1 MRKALLISILALL
14 AINVQAVNDG
24 DNDSIRFMK
33 KFAGWTEEQILAY
46 EDSLINALTPPNPVI
61 ERPDTTSSRTPADKK
76 EYLRAER
83 IQNSIVPDYVT
94 IDTSKGVGQI
104 DIETGFTPTGARTY
118 NVPIKSYSVDG
129 FPSPEISLLYNSQ
142 AGNGIAGMGWTI
154 SGLSSIT
161 RGGKSVYYDGKT
173 DAVRM
178 TKDDSFWLDGIR
190 LIRLATYTDSIKYQ
204 SEQGNIIAYAYR
216 SSNVIKYFRVHYPDG
231 TTATYGYTTNT
242 TSRVSYPL
250 TSRTDLRGNTVSYS
264 YSLANNSYCVT
275 GISYNGAQIS
285 FAYQTGRPDPVSR
298 NIGGLV
304 TRETRRLS
312 SITCSF
318 AGTVIGTYSLTY
330 ETKDGFSMLSQIGY
344 TAGGTALN
352 PLVFYYGT
360 HATTETYTSFTSDA
374 FTGYAHPENCVLVSG
389 KFSPYEDTDG
399 LAVYPY
405 CLSYWRYQRPG
416 STWAHAKNHIENKY
430 SGEEEIPIYTYHPG
444 TFDKIATLTTGTGFI
459 DLLSADIYGEDG
471 QHSIQDDCL
480 VRVNNVVSGSND
492 RVTFNVYRRNV
503 MSGISLA
510 FSRTFDFPTI
520 YTDNEGVKSI
530 MPKYYYTGDFNGDGK
545 TDVLAVSVHNPF
557 GETTHPS
564 KCYVFDLVNNSI
576 IYNDHVFDFNV
587 TFFSNT
593 IEDPDEVEQ
602 NSDKLYVVDHDG
614 DGKSEICLVDT
625 TGMHIYTFDVSAAGT
640 MTPRLLGTYA
650 ALSRSALD
658 NKKLVPADVNGD
670 GLTDFL
676 LSPSKNEPAIGQW
689 NGYESKGKG
698 TFYAYTLMGPSG
710 NANCRYVM
718 QDVNS
723 DGRSDLIE
731 VTSYFI
737 STYLTADRSMSYTNG
752 ISITPTTNVSQVD
765 INSWNYFTRL
775 ASIDGQGHVTM
786 YSFNKNELKDLLLSG
801 MANSLGIVEKNDYV
815 LTTEGNPA
823 VYQHGS
829 DALFPYVNFTGPV
842 GVLAATEKY
851 MGGSR
856 IDYSY
861 CRYSNAVYHR
871 RGLGFCGFGEIT
883 ATDIRGD
890 ESSSTYD
897 PYRFGVLTAEDSKY
911 GTSEYEYTIN
921 VASNKT
927 RKVNLVERSDY
938 DRLKGITS
946 DTEISYDTYG
956 FPTTQT
962 TTIGNSTI
970 TVTNIYQHN
979 NSGTDGY
986 YLGLLKQRTNQ
997 KVHNGVTY
1005 TEKNSIV
1012 SFNAMNLPKDAR
1024 TYINNNQTSKTTY
1037 TYDGNGRKLT
1047 ETFKPY
1053 SSTDGRTTTWQY
1065 DTYGRQ
1071 TSETDPLGLTTSYTY
1086 NNKGWIA
1093 SKTDPFGTTSY
1104 TYDPFGRITNTLN
1117 PDSTTLGIAFT
1128 WTGTATNACFKATE
1142 TGTVK
1147 PTTTTTYDAL
1157 GREVRS
1163 SLAQIGSTTYTDR
1176 MYDSYGNLASVS
1188 APYIASP
1195 TLFTTYE
1202 YDNYDRLE
1210 YITEPSGRITEMS
1223 YSGLSETTTV
1233 GSKSVT
1239 RNYDVLGYLTSV
1251 VDPAGTVTYVPSA
1264 DGQPVTIVA
1273 PGGVSTTFTYDAYRR
1288 RLSINDP
1295 SQGTTSFTY
1304 DNMGNVNRETFADN
1318 RYIDYTYDMYGRLTG
1333 KSSSEFSTAYNYNS
1347 LNLLTSEVSTNSTS
1361 KTYTYDVLGRISS
1374 STDNAPDGKWLRKDF
1389 TYAGGRVSKATY
1401 TSQTGLLATEKYTY
1415 SNGYLQKIGVGDSV
1429 YVYHLQNTNMYNYPT
1444 QVKSGNITKHT
1455 TYSNTGLLTSIKAS
1469 LTSKAFIQNF
1479 SYTFDPI
1486 TLNLSSRTDAK
1497 RSITENFTYDT
1508 LDRLTAYGSNTVQ
1521 YDVKGNITSKSDA
1534 GTYIYGNSNTKP
1546 YAVAEVNLSGSAI
1559 PAKAQ
1564 DVTYTSFWRPAT
1576 ISENYYVASFTY
1588 NGEGD
1593 RVRMRMRHNGSA
1605 SYTRYYLGNCYE
1617 IDSTSTVKER
1627 LYLGGDYYTAPA
1639 VLVKTSSGA
1648 NIYYILRDHLGS
1660 ITRIYKSDNTLL
1672 QERSY
1677 DAWGRMRNPSTQAV
1691 YAPGEEPSLY
1701 LGRGY
1706 TGHEYLKEF
1715 GLVNMNARL
1724 YDPAL
1729 GRFLSPDP
1737 VVQAP
1742 ESSQNYNRYSYCLNN
1757 PLVHVDKDGN
1767 FILSSILVGALIGAA
1782 VSAASYSVAAAVTG
1796 TNWKFSSF
1804 IKSVGVGAF
1813 SGALGGAFSAAGR
1826 LAGFTKMANSFGYN
1840 LLGQVSYSVVTD
1852 VVFGNKI
1859 SFDNVAATVVGAAI
1873 GTAIPTFKGL
1883 KANSWGNAAAETGY
1897 NTIKGAATGIG
1908 QGLTKLAFGG
1918 SGKGLLRSIAGG
1930 AISGFS
1936 RTVGI
1941 NAIFGAPYQE
1951 KAVYAS
1957 GGLFRKGGISDVL
1970 SSIMKIHGNGITLGR
1985 NQYIEGGNLLTAF
1998 HENYHIYQQQERGWA
2013 NFYWKWLVD
2022 CLSPKPSSKTPMT
2035 IEFDAYK
2042 NSEFLYYYYYK

>member
-61 ERPDTTSSRTPADKK
+61 ERPDTTSSRIPADKK

-250 TSRTDLRGNTVSYS
+250 TTRTDLRGNTVTYS
-264 YSLANNSYCVT
+264 YSLANNSYRIT
-275 GISYNGAQIS
+275 SISYNGAQIS

-318 AGTVIGTYSLTY
+318 SGTVIGTYSLTY

-344 TAGGTALN
+344 TAGSTALN

-360 HATTETYTSFTSDA
+360 HATTETYTSVTSQA
-374 FTGYAHPENCVLVSG
+374 YTGYEHPENCVLVSG

-405 CLSYWRYQRPG
+405 CLSYWRFQRPG
-416 STWAHAKNHIENKY
+416 GTWAHAKNHIENKY
-430 SGEEEIPIYTYHPG
+430 TGNEEICIYTHSCG
-444 TFDKIATLTTGTGFI
+444 IFANLSSLTTGTGSI

-510 FSRTFDFPTI
+510 FSRTFDFPTV

-676 LSPSKNEPAIGQW
+676 LSPSKNEQAIGQW

-710 NANCRYVM
+710 NPNCRYIV

-731 VTSYFI
+731 VTPYYI

-786 YSFNKNELKDLLLSG
+786 YSFNKNELKDLLLTG

-871 RGLGFCGFGEIT
+871 RGLGFCGFGEVT

-970 TVTNIYQHN
+970 TVTNTYQHN

-1005 TEKNSIV
+1005 TEKNSVV
-1012 SFNAMNLPKDAR
+1012 SFNAMNLPTDAR
-1024 TYINNNQTSKTTY
+1024 TYVNNNMTSKTTF
-1037 TYDGNGRKLT
+1037 TYDANGLKLT

-1053 SSTDGRTTTWQY
+1053 SSSNGRTTSWQY

-1071 TSETDPLGLTTSYTY
+1071 TSETDPLGLTTTYTY
-1086 NNKGWIA
+1086 NTKGWIA
-1093 SKTDPFGTTSY
+1093 SRTDFLGNTTTY
-1104 TYDPFGRITNTLN
+1104 TYDALGRLASTASPDNT
-1117 PDSTTLGIAFT
+1117 TTGMAFS
-1128 WTGTATNACFKATE
+1128 WTGTATNASFKATE
-1142 TGTVK
+1142 TGTNR
-1147 PTTTTTYDAL
+1147 PTVTTTYDAL
-1157 GREVRS
+1157 GREIKYSQQQVG
-1163 SLAQIGSTTYTDR
+1163 ATVCTDKA
-1176 MYDSYGNLASVS
+1176 YDEYGNLASVS
-1188 APYIASP
+1188 VPYVASAS
-1195 TLFTTYE
+1195 LYTTYE
-1202 YDNYDRLE
+1202 YDDYDRLE
-1210 YITEPSGRITEMS
+1210 YMTEPSGRITEKS

-1239 RNYDVLGYLTSV
+1239 RNHDVLGYLTSV
-1251 VDPAGTVTYVPSA
+1251 VDSAGTMTYVPSA
-1264 DGQPVTIVA
+1264 DGQPITIVA
-1273 PGGVSTTFTYDAYRR
+1273 PGGVMTTFTYDAYRR
-1288 RLSINDP
+1288 RTAINDP
-1295 SQGTTSFTY
+1295 SQGTTTFTY
-1304 DNMGNVNRETFADN
+1304 DSQGNVSRETFADN
-1318 RYIDYTYDMYGRLTG
+1318 RSIQYTYDTYGRLT
-1333 KSSSEFSTAYNYNS
+1333 KKLSDEFSTTYTYNANNQ
-1347 LNLLTSEVSTNSTS
+1347 LVSEVSTNGTS
-1361 KTYTYDVLGRISS
+1361 RTMTYDALGRTSS
-1374 STDNAPDGKWLRKDF
+1374 VTENAPDGKWLRTDLSYTDGKL
-1389 TYAGGRVSKATY
+1389 SSCTY
-1401 TSQTGLLATEKYTY
+1401 TSQSGQLATETYTY
-1415 SNGYLQKIGVGDSV
+1415 TCGYLSKVCVGDSV
-1429 YVYHLQNTNMYNYPT
+1429 YVYDLRSTNVFNNPT
-1444 QVKSGNITKHT
+1444 QVKSGSITRYS
-1455 TYSNTGLLTSIKAS
+1455 TYGSTGLLTSIKAS
-1469 LTSKAFIQNF
+1469 LTSKAFVQNF
-1479 SYTFDPI
+1479 SYTFDPV
-1486 TLNLSSRTDAK
+1486 TLNLTSRTDAK

-1521 YDVKGNITSKSDA
+1521 YDVKGNITSKSDV
-1534 GTYIYGNSNTKP
+1534 GTYTYGNSSKP
-1546 YAVAEVNLSGSAI
+1546 YAVTEVNQSGSAI
-1559 PAKAQ
+1559 PARAQ

-1576 ISENYYVASFTY
+1576 ISENGYTASFTY
-1588 NGEGD
+1588 NGGEE
-1593 RVRMRMRHNGSA
+1593 RVRMRMRYNGTT
-1605 SYTRYYLGNCYE
+1605 SYTRYYLGGCYE
-1617 IDSTSTVKER
+1617 LDSASSIKER

-1639 VLVKTSSGA
+1639 VLVKTSSGT

-1660 ITRIYKSDNTLL
+1660 ITHMYTSNNTLL
-1672 QERSY
+1672 QECSY

-1691 YAPGEEPSLY
+1691 YAPGYESSLY

-1715 GLVNMNARL
+1715 GLINMNARL

-1757 PLVHVDKDGN
+1757 PLLYVDNSGKAFLLDDIVLGVIKGVKHGGN
-1767 FILSSILVGALIGAA
+1767 VFKYIGKNISNTFQIYISPFRTGSKSFWRSLGTIASRLTWQSPQIALGHLTAQVYNDFWEVDIQHAYGAT
-1782 VSAASYSVAAAVTG
+1782 V
-1796 TNWKFSSF
+1796 
-1804 IKSVGVGAF
+1804 IKNGKVWGAF
-1813 SGALGGAFSAAGR
+1813 TLGNYIMGDKNMEADPN
-1826 LAGFTKMANSFGYN
+1826 NSFFQHEYGHVLQSASFGIFYISKIGIPSLAVRYLDTKDSPIELDAN
-1840 LLGQVSYSVVTD
+1840 RRSFNYFNKLIKDFYTAPEDFDRYAPHINGWDFGSNHLFSVNGSESPYLDYKGVNSQRILRTILRINSAD
-1852 VVFGNKI
+1852 YVF
-1859 SFDNVAATVVGAAI
+1859 F
-1873 GTAIPTFKGL
+1873 PHF
-1883 KANSWGNAAAETGY
+1883 
-1897 NTIKGAATGIG
+1897 
-1908 QGLTKLAFGG
+1908 
-1918 SGKGLLRSIAGG
+1918 
-1930 AISGFS
+1930 
-1936 RTVGI
+1936 
-1941 NAIFGAPYQE
+1941 
-1951 KAVYAS
+1951 
-1957 GGLFRKGGISDVL
+1957 
-1970 SSIMKIHGNGITLGR
+1970 
-1985 NQYIEGGNLLTAF
+1985 
-1998 HENYHIYQQQERGWA
+1998 
-2013 NFYWKWLVD
+2013 
-2022 CLSPKPSSKTPMT
+2022 
-2035 IEFDAYK
+2035 
-2042 NSEFLYYYYYK
+2042 

>member
-46 EDSLINALTPPNPVI
+46 EDSLINALTPPNTVI
-61 ERPDTTSSRTPADKK
+61 ERPDTTSSRTQAENR
-76 EYLRAER
+76 EYQRAER

-275 GISYNGAQIS
+275 GISYNCAQIS

-360 HATTETYTSFTSDA
+360 HATTETYTSVTSQA
-374 FTGYAHPENCVLVSG
+374 YTGYEHPENCVLVSG

-405 CLSYWRYQRPG
+405 CLSYWRFQRPG
-416 STWAHAKNHIENKY
+416 GTWAHAKNHIENKY
-430 SGEEEIPIYTYHPG
+430 TGNEEICIYTHSCG
-444 TFDKIATLTTGTGFI
+444 IFANLSSLTTGTGFI

-471 QHSIQDDCL
+471 QHSIQDECL
-480 VRVNNVVSGSND
+480 IRVNNVVSGSND

-676 LSPSKNEPAIGQW
+676 LSPSKNEQAIGQW

-710 NANCRYVM
+710 NPNCRYIV

-775 ASIDGQGHVTM
+775 ASIDGQGHVIM
-786 YSFNKNELKDLLLSG
+786 YSFNKNELKDLLLTG

-871 RGLGFCGFGEIT
+871 RGLGFCGFGEVT

-970 TVTNIYQHN
+970 TVTNTYQHN

-1024 TYINNNQTSKTTY
+1024 TYINNNLTSKTTY

-1053 SSTDGRTTTWQY
+1053 SSTNGRTTTWQY

-1093 SKTDPFGTTSY
+1093 TKTDPFGTTGY

-1117 PDSTTLGIAFT
+1117 PDSTTLGIAFA
-1128 WTGTATNACFKATE
+1128 WTGPATNICFKATE

-1157 GREVRS
+1157 GREIKS

-1176 MYDSYGNLASVS
+1176 TYDSYGNLASVS
-1188 APYIASP
+1188 APYIASA
-1195 TLFTTYE
+1195 TLYTTYE
-1202 YDNYDRLE
+1202 YDDYDRLE
-1210 YITEPSGRITEMS
+1210 YMTEPSGRITEKS

-1273 PGGVSTTFTYDAYRR
+1273 PGGVSTTFTYDVYRR
-1288 RLSINDP
+1288 RSSINDP

-1304 DNMGNVNRETFADN
+1304 DSQGNVSRETFADN
-1318 RYIDYTYDMYGRLTG
+1318 RYINYTYDMYGRLTG

-1347 LNLLTSEVSTNSTS
+1347 LNLLTSEVSTNGTS
-1361 KTYTYDVLGRISS
+1361 KTYTYDALGRISS

-1389 TYAGGRVSKATY
+1389 TYAGGRVSEATY
-1401 TSQTGLLATEKYTY
+1401 TSQTGQLATEKYTY

-1521 YDVKGNITSKSDA
+1521 YDVKGNITSKSDV
-1534 GTYIYGNSNTKP
+1534 GTYTYGNSSKP
-1546 YAVAEVNLSGSAI
+1546 YAVTEVNQSGSAI
-1559 PAKAQ
+1559 PARAQ

-1576 ISENYYVASFTY
+1576 ISENGYTASFTY
-1588 NGEGD
+1588 NGGEE
-1593 RVRMRMRHNGSA
+1593 RVRMRMRYNGTT
-1605 SYTRYYLGNCYE
+1605 SYTRYYLGGCYE
-1617 IDSTSTVKER
+1617 LDSASSIKER

-1639 VLVKTSSGA
+1639 VLVKTSSGT

-1677 DAWGRMRNPSTQAV
+1677 DAWGRMRNPSTQTV
-1691 YAPGEEPSLY
+1691 YAPGNEPSLY

-1737 VVQAP
+1737 LVQDS
-1742 ESSQNYNRYSYCLNN
+1742 EDSQNYNRYSYCLNN
-1757 PLVHVDKDGN
+1757 PLSYVDLTGETFYYTYNTNSINEFLWAKYGGKGYLNLSFFDDGPWN
-1767 FILSSILVGALIGAA
+1767 IFNDDGLYPMGALYYDDNVGKYFWPLQGNDVDWMYGHLDMDPMKSSMLQGTGGYIGPKGGRKGNQKSGKSGGYRDSSKTSSTMSAIHTTLDAVGLIPGFDAA
-1782 VSAASYSVAAAVTG
+1782 DLINAGIYLLEGDYINAGISAAAM
-1796 TNWKFSSF
+1796 
-1804 IKSVGVGAF
+1804 IP
-1813 SGALGGAFSAAGR
+1813 
-1826 LAGFTKMANSFGYN
+1826 
-1840 LLGQVSYSVVTD
+1840 
-1852 VVFGNKI
+1852 
-1859 SFDNVAATVVGAAI
+1859 VVGGVATAA
-1873 GTAIPTFKGL
+1873 KV
-1883 KANSWGNAAAETGY
+1883 ANKT
-1897 NTIKGAATGIG
+1897 
-1908 QGLTKLAFGG
+1908 
-1918 SGKGLLRSIAGG
+1918 
-1930 AISGFS
+1930 
-1936 RTVGI
+1936 
-1941 NAIFGAPYQE
+1941 E
-1951 KAVYAS
+1951 KAVKMIERNGVKVYDGMVVTSSEALEMADKFLGKGYKDGRS
-1957 GGLFRKGGISDVL
+1957 GFYQYGRYLSADGKGVVRLATNDILGLHAGGSHFNFGKMVPNPAKPNKDIEDSVHVFLKDV
-1970 SSIMKIHGNGITLGR
+1970 
-1985 NQYIEGGNLLTAF
+1985 
-1998 HENYHIYQQQERGWA
+1998 NY
-2013 NFYWKWLVD
+2013 
-2022 CLSPKPSSKTPMT
+2022 
-2035 IEFDAYK
+2035 
-2042 NSEFLYYYYYK
+2042 

>member
-46 EDSLINALTPPNPVI
+46 EDSLINALTPPNTVI
-61 ERPDTTSSRTPADKK
+61 ERPDTTSSRTQAENR
-76 EYLRAER
+76 EYQRAER

-492 RVTFNVYRRNV
+492 RVTFNVYRRNATG
-503 MSGISLA
+503 GISLV
-510 FSRTFDFPTI
+510 FSRTFDFPTV

-545 TDVLAVSVHNPF
+545 NDVLAVSVHNPF

-676 LSPSKNEPAIGQW
+676 LSPSKNEQAIGQW

-710 NANCRYVM
+710 NPNCRYIT

-731 VTSYFI
+731 VTPYYI

-786 YSFNKNELKDLLLSG
+786 YSFNKNELKDLLLTG

-938 DRLKGITS
+938 DRLKGTTS
-946 DTEISYDTYG
+946 DTQISYDTYG
-956 FPTTQT
+956 FPTTQA

-970 TVTNIYQHN
+970 TVTNTYQHN

-1053 SSTDGRTTTWQY
+1053 SSTNGRTTTWQY

-1117 PDSTTLGIAFT
+1117 PDSTTLGIAFA
-1128 WTGTATNACFKATE
+1128 WTGPATNICFKATE

-1147 PTTTTTYDAL
+1147 PTTTITYDAL

-1163 SLAQIGSTTYTDR
+1163 SLYQISSTTYTDR
-1176 MYDSYGNLASVS
+1176 TYDSYGNLASIS

-1202 YDNYDRLE
+1202 YDDYDRLE
-1210 YITEPSGRITEMS
+1210 YMTEPTGRITEMS

-1251 VDPAGTVTYVPSA
+1251 VDSAGTVTYVPSA

-1273 PGGVSTTFTYDAYRR
+1273 PGGVSTTFTYDTYRR
-1288 RLSINDP
+1288 RSSINDP

-1318 RYIDYTYDMYGRLTG
+1318 RYINYTYDMYGRLTV
-1333 KSSSEFSTAYNYNS
+1333 KSSNEFSTAYNYNN
-1347 LNLLTSEVSTNSTS
+1347 LNQLTSAVSTNGTS
-1361 KTYTYDVLGRISS
+1361 KTYTYDALGRISS

-1389 TYAGGRVSKATY
+1389 TYAGGRVTATTY
-1401 TSQTGLLATEKYTY
+1401 TSQTGQLATEKYTY

-1429 YVYHLQNTNMYNYPT
+1429 FVYNLQNTNMYNYPT

-1479 SYTFDPI
+1479 SYAFDPL

-1497 RSITENFTYDT
+1497 RSITESFAYDA
-1508 LDRLTAYGSNTVQ
+1508 LDRLTAYGSNIVQ
-1521 YDVKGNITSKSDA
+1521 YDVKGNITSKSDV
-1534 GTYIYGNSNTKP
+1534 GTYTYGNSSKP
-1546 YAVAEVNLSGSAI
+1546 YAVTEVNQSGSAI
-1559 PAKAQ
+1559 PARAQ

-1576 ISENYYVASFTY
+1576 ISENGYVASFTY
-1588 NGEGD
+1588 NGGEE
-1593 RVRMRMRHNGSA
+1593 RVRMRMRYNGTT
-1605 SYTRYYLGNCYE
+1605 SYTRYYLGGCYE
-1617 IDSTSTVKER
+1617 LDSASSVKER
-1627 LYLGGDYYTAPA
+1627 LYLGGDYYSAPA
-1639 VLVKTSSGA
+1639 VLVKTSSGSS
-1648 NIYYILRDHLGS
+1648 IYYILRDHLGS
-1660 ITRIYKSDNTLL
+1660 ITHIYRSNNTLL

-1677 DAWGRMRNPSTQAV
+1677 DAWGRMRNPSTQTV
-1691 YAPGEEPSLY
+1691 YAPGNEPSLY

-1737 VVQAP
+1737 YINSLENTQAF
-1742 ESSQNYNRYSYCLNN
+1742 NRYLYAMNN
-1757 PLVHVDKDGN
+1757 PLRYTDPSGEW
-1767 FILSSILVGALIGAA
+1767 IITAICAIVGA
-1782 VSAASYSVAAAVTG
+1782 Y
-1796 TNWKFSSF
+1796 
-1804 IKSVGVGAF
+1804 
-1813 SGALGGAFSAAGR
+1813 LGGALANNNKFNPSKWKYNKFSTYMGIVGGGVVGGCIGAGIESGTLTLD
-1826 LAGFTKMANSFGYN
+1826 LAISSPYGTWGVGG
-1840 LLGQVSYSVVTD
+1840 LG
-1852 VVFGNKI
+1852 
-1859 SFDNVAATVVGAAI
+1859 VAATPFLFRERRDSSRETTEYSKKELDNKVSAI
-1873 GTAIPTFKGL
+1873 YDDAVNAMKAGTAQANDIYNSINYTLKGIH
-1883 KANSWGNAAAETGY
+1883 N
-1897 NTIKGAATGIG
+1897 
-1908 QGLTKLAFGG
+1908 
-1918 SGKGLLRSIAGG
+1918 R
-1930 AISGFS
+1930 
-1936 RTVGI
+1936 
-1941 NAIFGAPYQE
+1941 
-1951 KAVYAS
+1951 AS
-1957 GGLFRKGGISDVL
+1957 
-1970 SSIMKIHGNGITLGR
+1970 NGIKQISEKVQGTIRPLGTA
-1985 NQYIEGGNLLTAF
+1985 LTAF
-1998 HENYHIYQQQERGWA
+1998 EVALANTPYETGEIIAKEAGSRIGNEIGGYVMGTIGEGIALWSEVGACYSPYFYTVGYAFGASYGGEIGGQIGVNAYRIAYHSYQIYRYMSQFSNLNDPMILLQYEQ
-2013 NFYWKWLVD
+2013 NNNSTYNPFY
-2022 CLSPKPSSKTPMT
+2022 
-2035 IEFDAYK
+2035 
-2042 NSEFLYYYYYK
+2042 

>member
-46 EDSLINALTPPNPVI
+46 EDSLINALTPPNTVI
-61 ERPDTTSSRTPADKK
+61 ERPDTTSSRTQAENR
-76 EYLRAER
+76 EYQRAER

-250 TSRTDLRGNTVSYS
+250 TTRTDLRGNTVTYS
-264 YSLANNSYCVT
+264 YSLTNNSYRVT
-275 GISYNGAQIS
+275 SISYNGAQIS

-360 HATTETYTSFTSDA
+360 HATTETYTSVTSQA
-374 FTGYAHPENCVLVSG
+374 YTGYEHPENCVLVSG

-405 CLSYWRYQRPG
+405 CLSYWRFQRPG
-416 STWAHAKNHIENKY
+416 GTWAHAKNHIENKY
-430 SGEEEIPIYTYHPG
+430 TGNEEICIYTHSCG
-444 TFDKIATLTTGTGFI
+444 IFANLSSLTTGTGFI

-510 FSRTFDFPTI
+510 FSRTFDFPTV

-676 LSPSKNEPAIGQW
+676 LSPSKNEQAIGQW

-710 NANCRYVM
+710 NPNCRYIV

-731 VTSYFI
+731 VTPYYI

-775 ASIDGQGHVTM
+775 ASIDGQGHVIM
-786 YSFNKNELKDLLLSG
+786 YSFNKNELKDLLLTG

-927 RKVNLVERSDY
+927 RTVNLVERSDY
-938 DRLKGITS
+938 DRLKGTTS

-970 TVTNIYQHN
+970 TVTNTYQHN

-1005 TEKNSIV
+1005 TEKNSVV
-1012 SFNAMNLPKDAR
+1012 SFNAMNLPTDAR
-1024 TYINNNQTSKTTY
+1024 TYVNNNLTSKTTY
-1037 TYDGNGRKLT
+1037 TYDANGRKLT

-1053 SSTDGRTTTWQY
+1053 SSTNGRTTAWLY

-1071 TSETDPLGLTTSYTY
+1071 TSETDPLGLTTTYTY
-1086 NNKGWIA
+1086 NTKGWIA
-1093 SKTDPFGTTSY
+1093 SRTDFLGNTTTY
-1104 TYDPFGRITNTLN
+1104 TYDALGRLASTASPDNT
-1117 PDSTTLGIAFT
+1117 TTGMAFS
-1128 WTGTATNACFKATE
+1128 WTGTTTNASFKATE
-1142 TGTVK
+1142 TGTNR
-1147 PTTTTTYDAL
+1147 PTVTTTYDAL
-1157 GREVRS
+1157 GREIKYSQQQVG
-1163 SLAQIGSTTYTDR
+1163 ATVCTDKA
-1176 MYDSYGNLASVS
+1176 YDEYGNLASVS
-1188 APYIASP
+1188 VPYVASAS
-1195 TLFTTYE
+1195 LYTTYE
-1202 YDNYDRLE
+1202 YDDYDRLE
-1210 YITEPSGRITEMS
+1210 YMTEPSGRITEKS

-1239 RNYDVLGYLTSV
+1239 RNHDVLGYLTSV
-1251 VDPAGTVTYVPSA
+1251 VDSAGTMTYVPSA
-1264 DGQPVTIVA
+1264 DGQPITIVA
-1273 PGGVSTTFTYDAYRR
+1273 PGGVMTTFTYDAYRR
-1288 RLSINDP
+1288 RTAINDP
-1295 SQGTTSFTY
+1295 SQGTTTFTY
-1304 DNMGNVNRETFADN
+1304 DSQGNVSRETFADN
-1318 RYIDYTYDMYGRLTG
+1318 RSIQYTYDTYGRLT
-1333 KSSSEFSTAYNYNS
+1333 KKLSDEFSTTYTYNANNQ
-1347 LNLLTSEVSTNSTS
+1347 LVSEVSTNVTS
-1361 KTYTYDVLGRISS
+1361 RTMTYDALGRTSS
-1374 STDNAPDGKWLRKDF
+1374 VTENAPDGKWLRTDLSYTDGKL
-1389 TYAGGRVSKATY
+1389 SSCTY
-1401 TSQTGLLATEKYTY
+1401 TSQSGQLATETYTY
-1415 SNGYLQKIGVGDSV
+1415 TCGYLSKVCVGDSV
-1429 YVYHLQNTNMYNYPT
+1429 YVYDLRSTNVFNNPT
-1444 QVKSGNITKHT
+1444 QVKSGSITRYS
-1455 TYSNTGLLTSIKAS
+1455 TYGSTGLLTSIKAS
-1469 LTSKAFIQNF
+1469 LTSKAFVQNF
-1479 SYTFDPI
+1479 SYTFDPV
-1486 TLNLSSRTDAK
+1486 TLNLTSRTDAK

-1521 YDVKGNITSKSDA
+1521 YDVKGNITSKSDV
-1534 GTYIYGNSNTKP
+1534 GTYIYGNSSKP
-1546 YAVAEVNLSGSAI
+1546 YAVTEVNQSGSAI
-1559 PAKAQ
+1559 PARAQ

-1576 ISENYYVASFTY
+1576 ISENGYTASFTY
-1588 NGEGD
+1588 NGGEE
-1593 RVRMRMRHNGSA
+1593 RVRMRMRYNGTT
-1605 SYTRYYLGNCYE
+1605 SYTRYYLGGCYE
-1617 IDSTSTVKER
+1617 LDSASSIKER

-1639 VLVKTSSGA
+1639 VLVKTSSGT

-1660 ITRIYKSDNTLL
+1660 ITHMYTSNNTLL
-1672 QERSY
+1672 QECSY

-1691 YAPGEEPSLY
+1691 YAPGYESSLY

-1715 GLVNMNARL
+1715 GLINMNARL

-1757 PLVHVDKDGN
+1757 PLLYVDNSGKAFLLDDIVLGVIKGVKHGGN
-1767 FILSSILVGALIGAA
+1767 VFKYIGKNISNTFQIYISPFRTGSKSFWRSLGTIASRLTWQSPQIALGHLTAQVYNDFWEVDIQHAYGAT
-1782 VSAASYSVAAAVTG
+1782 V
-1796 TNWKFSSF
+1796 
-1804 IKSVGVGAF
+1804 IKNGKVWGAF
-1813 SGALGGAFSAAGR
+1813 TLGNYIMGDKNMEADPN
-1826 LAGFTKMANSFGYN
+1826 NSFFQHEYGHVLQSASFGIFYISKIGIPSLAVRYLDTKDSPIELDAN
-1840 LLGQVSYSVVTD
+1840 RRSFNYFNKLIKDFYTAPEDFDRYAPHINGWDFGSNHLFSVNGSESPYLDYKGVNSQRILRTILRINSAD
-1852 VVFGNKI
+1852 YVF
-1859 SFDNVAATVVGAAI
+1859 F
-1873 GTAIPTFKGL
+1873 PHF
-1883 KANSWGNAAAETGY
+1883 
-1897 NTIKGAATGIG
+1897 
-1908 QGLTKLAFGG
+1908 
-1918 SGKGLLRSIAGG
+1918 
-1930 AISGFS
+1930 
-1936 RTVGI
+1936 
-1941 NAIFGAPYQE
+1941 
-1951 KAVYAS
+1951 
-1957 GGLFRKGGISDVL
+1957 
-1970 SSIMKIHGNGITLGR
+1970 
-1985 NQYIEGGNLLTAF
+1985 
-1998 HENYHIYQQQERGWA
+1998 
-2013 NFYWKWLVD
+2013 
-2022 CLSPKPSSKTPMT
+2022 
-2035 IEFDAYK
+2035 
-2042 NSEFLYYYYYK
+2042 